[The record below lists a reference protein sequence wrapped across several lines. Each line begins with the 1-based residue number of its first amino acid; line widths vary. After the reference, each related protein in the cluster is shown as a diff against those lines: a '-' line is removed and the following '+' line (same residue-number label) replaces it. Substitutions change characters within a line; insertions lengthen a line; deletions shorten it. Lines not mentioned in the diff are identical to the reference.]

1 MRYYIIVISLIGV
14 FLFRSQEQCDIENDF
29 PVSRVNYDI
38 GDTMSLEDQ
47 MVEHDV
53 CYGDYPTDFFRFVD
67 VNGAE
72 NGGDYKVTMV
82 RMNASW

>member
-1 MRYYIIVISLIGV
+1 MKNYIIIISLFGV
-14 FLFRSQEQCDIENDF
+14 FLFGSQDHCELQDNQQSE
-29 PVSRVNYDI
+29 RTNYDI

-53 CYGDYPTDFFRFVD
+53 CYGEYPSDFFRFVD